1 MEVSPDKIRA
11 VISKA
16 LSVPMEKV
24 TPEASI
30 VQDLGAD
37 SLDVAELS
45 ISLQEELG
53 IDLTDEQLARIKTVQ
68 DVIDVAATP
77 PRTQAHLVTRDARPL
92 HPPAS
97 SFLQ

>member
-1 MEVSPDKIRA
+1 MAHPREEQIRA

-16 LSVPMEKV
+16 LSVPLEKV

-30 VQDLGAD
+30 IEDLGAD
-37 SLDVAELS
+37 SLDLAELS

-53 IDLTDEQLARIKTVQ
+53 IDLTDEQLAGIRTVQ

-77 PRTQAHLVTRDARPL
+77 QDPSPSSRP
-92 HPPAS
+92 
-97 SFLQ
+97 